1 MEKEKYFQLNVMCV
15 KEKKFIIL
23 NIINIIM
30 QLLRLFREWMKLVFL
45 LKKVYQIDIKWFIFI

>member
-1 MEKEKYFQLNVMCV
+1 MEKEKYFQLNVMCA